1 MKSKRIIASF
11 LLTTFLSLF
20 ATPLTNEV
28 SASSEQESLY
38 EFLQNTD
45 KISASYKYPS
55 MKLASTSPGSGKLLI
70 PAHTPIAIRCEETIT
85 TRNVVSGGT
94 VNFSVV
100 GDIKDSNGNI
110 LIKSGSPVTAEIS
123 FARDRGMIGRSGEL
137 TVNDFH
143 TTAVDGTYIPLS
155 GSVSAKPDD
164 KMTLSVVLSVLI
176 CPLFLLMHGDDAR
189 LPVGSTKTAYTITDT
204 YVKTNR
210 L

>member
-1 MKSKRIIASF
+1 
-11 LLTTFLSLF
+11 
-20 ATPLTNEV
+20 
-28 SASSEQESLY
+28 
-38 EFLQNTD
+38 
-45 KISASYKYPS
+45 
-55 MKLASTSPGSGKLLI
+55 
-70 PAHTPIAIRCEETIT
+70 
-85 TRNVVSGGT
+85 
-94 VNFSVV
+94 
-100 GDIKDSNGNI
+100 
-110 LIKSGSPVTAEIS
+110 
-123 FARDRGMIGRSGEL
+123 MIGRSGEL